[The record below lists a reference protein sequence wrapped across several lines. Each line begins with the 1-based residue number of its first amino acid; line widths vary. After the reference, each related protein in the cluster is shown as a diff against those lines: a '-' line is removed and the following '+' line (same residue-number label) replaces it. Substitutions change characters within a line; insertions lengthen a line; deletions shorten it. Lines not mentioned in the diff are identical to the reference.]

1 MSVTAD
7 DRVFSGARASR
18 RTRAAGALVG
28 AALLLVC
35 AMVFSAGSG
44 ALPIS
49 PRATLAAL
57 ATGVRGHAS
66 TLDVAGA
73 IVWNLRFP
81 RVLMAALI
89 GASLGTSGAAMQGL
103 FRNPLA
109 DPYLLGVASGA
120 SFGATLALCLLGRLA
135 SAFSES
141 PFAPDAIAGFVPLFA
156 SLGAAGAVVATLV
169 LSRAGGRSRTASLLL
184 AGVVVGSVL
193 VSLSTYLMIRDAD
206 RMRAVLTW
214 TLGNLSL
221 SSWADLARASPYA
234 AIGMVLLYTLARGLD
249 ALQLGEDTARSL
261 GTSPRTIR
269 LGVIVGTSL
278 ATAAAV
284 AFVGIIGFVGLVAPH
299 IMRRLGTPRHRVLLP
314 ASALGGAAL
323 LVVADLGARTVIRP
337 AELPVGV
344 VTTLVGGPFFLGL
357 VRRES

>member
-1 MSVTAD
+1 MNVAAD

-18 RTRAAGALVG
+18 RARAAGALVG

-35 AMVFSAGSG
+35 AMILSAGSG

-49 PRATLAAL
+49 PRATFAAL
-57 ATGVRGHAS
+57 ATGVQGHAS

-81 RVLMAALI
+81 RVLMAALV

-141 PFAPDAIAGFVPLFA
+141 PFAPDAISGFVPLFA
-156 SLGAAGAVVATLV
+156 SLGAAGAVVATLA
-169 LSRAGGRSRTASLLL
+169 LSRAGGSRTASLLL

-206 RMRAVLTW
+206 RLRAVLVW

-221 SSWADLARASPYA
+221 SSWEDLGRASPYA
-234 AIGMVLLYTLARGLD
+234 AIGMVLLYTFARGLD

-344 VTTLVGGPFFLGL
+344 VTTLLGGAFFLWL
-357 VRRES
+357 LRRES